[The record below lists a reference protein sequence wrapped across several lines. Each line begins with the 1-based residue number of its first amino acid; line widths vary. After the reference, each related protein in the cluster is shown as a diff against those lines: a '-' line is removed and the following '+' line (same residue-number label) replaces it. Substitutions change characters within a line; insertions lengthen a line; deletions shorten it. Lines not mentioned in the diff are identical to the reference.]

1 MATGIRIKNLGR
13 LNGVRARLLA
23 DNLPAT
29 LCAAAL
35 MGLFGALATVVF
47 RELLGWTQV
56 LLGGGD
62 VPQGMVSLARG
73 LDPWQRFLMPAVGG
87 AIAGVLLQM
96 AARWLPRRGAADY
109 MEAISIGR
117 GVIGL
122 RQTLVRSLSSIFS
135 ISSGASIGRE
145 GPMVQLAAMF
155 ASISGRLLVLPP
167 RHLRLLVACG
177 ATAGIT
183 SAYNAPIAGAL
194 FISEIVFGVISSAT
208 LVPLVVSSVVA
219 NIVTRQLL
227 HYDAVF
233 HMPHFEF
240 VSGWEVINYLGLG
253 VAAGLVAPQ
262 FLRFLDLCR
271 AGFARVPFP
280 LWIRMAL
287 GGLVVGALSVVK
299 PEVWGNGYSVVNSML
314 HTDWA
319 WQAVAALLLLKIVA
333 TGASVGSGAVGGVF
347 TPTLFVGAAL
357 GALYANGL
365 QALLPAGDVSAVSSY
380 AVVGMGA
387 LLAATTY
394 APLMSILMIFEM
406 TLSYEVMLPLML
418 ACITAYVIAHRIRP
432 ASVYAKSL
440 ASNRRAERDVER
452 KSVKNAGAQRDME
465 NINDR

>member
-1 MATGIRIKNLGR
+1 MATEIRIKKSGWAIWLR
-13 LNGVRARLLA
+13 SRLLA

-35 MGLFGALATVVF
+35 MGLLGALATVVF
-47 RELLGWTQV
+47 REMLAWTQI
-56 LLGGGD
+56 LLGGED
-62 VPQGMVSLARG
+62 TPHGMVSLARG
-73 LDPWQRFLMPAVGG
+73 LSPWQRFLMPAIGG
-87 AIAGVLLQM
+87 AIAGAVLQM
-96 AARWLPRRGAADY
+96 AARWLPKRGAADY

-117 GVIGL
+117 GVIGF
-122 RQTLVRSLSSIFS
+122 RQTVARSLSSIFS
-135 ISSGASIGRE
+135 IGSGASIGRE
-145 GPMVQLAAMF
+145 GPMVQLAAML
-155 ASISGRLLVLPP
+155 SSLTGRYLVLPP

-194 FISEIVFGVISSAT
+194 FISEIVYGAIASAT

-219 NIVTRQLL
+219 NIVTRQIL

-233 HMPHFEF
+233 HMPPFTF

-253 VAAGLVAPQ
+253 VIAGLAAPQ
-262 FLRFLDLCR
+262 FLRFLDTAR
-271 AGFARVPFP
+271 AAFGRVPAP
-280 LWIRMAL
+280 LWVRMAL
-287 GGLVVGALSVVK
+287 GGLIVGALSVVN

-314 HTDWA
+314 HTQWA
-319 WQAVAALLLLKIVA
+319 WQAVAAILLLKTLA
-333 TGASVGSGAVGGVF
+333 TAASVGSGAVGGVF

-357 GALYANGL
+357 GALYGTGL
-365 QALLPAGDVSAVSSY
+365 QALFPAGDLSAVSSY

-418 ACITAYVIAHRIRP
+418 ACITGYVIAHRIRP
-432 ASVYAKSL
+432 DSVYAKSL
-440 ASNRRAERDVER
+440 ARNRRAQRVVVKERDE
-452 KSVKNAGAQRDME
+452 
-465 NINDR
+465 

>member
-1 MATGIRIKNLGR
+1 MATEIRIKKPGWAIWLR
-13 LNGVRARLLA
+13 SRLLA

-35 MGLFGALATVVF
+35 MGLLGALATVVF
-47 RELLGWTQV
+47 REMLAWTQM
-56 LLGGGD
+56 LLGGED
-62 VPQGMVSLARG
+62 TPHGMVSLARG
-73 LDPWQRFLMPAVGG
+73 LSSWQRFLMPAIGG
-87 AIAGVLLQM
+87 AIAGAILQM

-117 GVIGL
+117 GVIGF
-122 RQTLVRSLSSIFS
+122 RQTVARSLSSIFS
-135 ISSGASIGRE
+135 IGSGASIGRE
-145 GPMVQLAAMF
+145 GPMVQLAAML
-155 ASISGRLLVLPP
+155 SSLTGRYLVLPP

-194 FISEIVFGVISSAT
+194 FISEIVYGAIASAT

-219 NIVTRQLL
+219 NIVTRQIL

-233 HMPHFEF
+233 HMPPFTF

-253 VAAGLVAPQ
+253 VIAGLAAPQ
-262 FLRFLDLCR
+262 FLRFLDTAR
-271 AGFARVPFP
+271 AAFGRVPAP
-280 LWIRMAL
+280 LWARMAL
-287 GGLVVGALSVVK
+287 GGLIVGALSVVN

-314 HTDWA
+314 HTQWA
-319 WQAVAALLLLKIVA
+319 WQAVAAILLLKTLA
-333 TGASVGSGAVGGVF
+333 TAASVGSGAVGGVF

-357 GALYANGL
+357 GALYGTGL
-365 QALLPAGDVSAVSSY
+365 QALFPAGDLSAVSSY

-418 ACITAYVIAHRIRP
+418 ACITGYVIAHRIRP
-432 ASVYAKSL
+432 DSVYAKSL
-440 ASNRRAERDVER
+440 ASNRRAQRVVAQDRDE
-452 KSVKNAGAQRDME
+452 
-465 NINDR
+465 

>member
-1 MATGIRIKNLGR
+1 MATEIRIKKAGWAIWLR
-13 LNGVRARLLA
+13 SRLLA

-35 MGLFGALATVVF
+35 MGLLGALATVVF
-47 RELLGWTQV
+47 REMLAWTQM
-56 LLGGGD
+56 LLGGED
-62 VPQGMVSLARG
+62 TPHGMVSLARG
-73 LDPWQRFLMPAVGG
+73 LSSWQRFLMPAIGG
-87 AIAGVLLQM
+87 AIAGAILQM

-117 GVIGL
+117 GVIGF
-122 RQTLVRSLSSIFS
+122 RQTVARSLSSIFS
-135 ISSGASIGRE
+135 IGSGASIGRE
-145 GPMVQLAAMF
+145 GPMVQLAAML
-155 ASISGRLLVLPP
+155 SSLTGRYLVLPP

-194 FISEIVFGVISSAT
+194 FISEIVYGAIGSAT

-219 NIVTRQLL
+219 NIVTRQIL

-233 HMPHFEF
+233 HMPPFTF

-253 VAAGLVAPQ
+253 VIAGLAAPQ
-262 FLRFLDLCR
+262 FLRFLDTAR
-271 AGFARVPFP
+271 AAFGRVPAP
-280 LWIRMAL
+280 LWARMAL
-287 GGLVVGALSVVK
+287 GGLIVGALSVVN

-314 HTDWA
+314 HTQWA
-319 WQAVAALLLLKIVA
+319 WQAVAAILLLKTLA
-333 TGASVGSGAVGGVF
+333 TAASVGSGAVGGVF

-357 GALYANGL
+357 GALYGTGL
-365 QALLPAGDVSAVSSY
+365 QALFPAGDLSAVSSY

-418 ACITAYVIAHRIRP
+418 ACITGYVIAHRIRP
-432 ASVYAKSL
+432 DSVYAKSL
-440 ASNRRAERDVER
+440 ASNRRAQRVVAQDRDE
-452 KSVKNAGAQRDME
+452 
-465 NINDR
+465 

>member
-1 MATGIRIKNLGR
+1 M
-13 LNGVRARLLA
+13 LA

-35 MGLFGALATVVF
+35 MGLLGALATVVF
-47 RELLGWTQV
+47 REMLAWTQI
-56 LLGGGD
+56 LLGGED
-62 VPQGMVSLARG
+62 TPHGMVSLARG
-73 LDPWQRFLMPAVGG
+73 LSPWQRFLMPAIGG
-87 AIAGVLLQM
+87 AIAGAVLQM
-96 AARWLPRRGAADY
+96 AARWLPKRGAADY

-117 GVIGL
+117 GVIGF
-122 RQTLVRSLSSIFS
+122 RQTVARSLSSIFS
-135 ISSGASIGRE
+135 IGSGASIGRE
-145 GPMVQLAAMF
+145 GPMVQLAAML
-155 ASISGRLLVLPP
+155 SSLTGRYLVLPP

-194 FISEIVFGVISSAT
+194 FISEIVYGAIASAT

-219 NIVTRQLL
+219 NIVTRQIL

-233 HMPHFEF
+233 HMPPFTF

-253 VAAGLVAPQ
+253 VIAGLAAPQ
-262 FLRFLDLCR
+262 FLRFLDTAR
-271 AGFARVPFP
+271 AAFGRVPAP
-280 LWIRMAL
+280 LWARMAL
-287 GGLVVGALSVVK
+287 GGLIVGALSVVN

-314 HTDWA
+314 HTQWA
-319 WQAVAALLLLKIVA
+319 WQAVAAILLLKTLA
-333 TGASVGSGAVGGVF
+333 TAASVGSGAVGGVF

-357 GALYANGL
+357 GALYGTGL
-365 QALLPAGDVSAVSSY
+365 QALFPAGDLSAVSSY

-418 ACITAYVIAHRIRP
+418 ACITGYVIAHRIRP
-432 ASVYAKSL
+432 DSVYAKSL
-440 ASNRRAERDVER
+440 ASNRRAQRVVVKERDE
-452 KSVKNAGAQRDME
+452 
-465 NINDR
+465 

>member
-1 MATGIRIKNLGR
+1 MATEIRIKKPGWAIWLR
-13 LNGVRARLLA
+13 SRLLA

-35 MGLFGALATVVF
+35 MGLLGALATVVF
-47 RELLGWTQV
+47 REMLAWTQM
-56 LLGGGD
+56 LLGGED
-62 VPQGMVSLARG
+62 TPHGMVSLARG
-73 LDPWQRFLMPAVGG
+73 LSSWQRFLMPAIGG
-87 AIAGVLLQM
+87 AIAGAVLQM

-117 GVIGL
+117 GVIGF
-122 RQTLVRSLSSIFS
+122 RQTVARSLSSIFS
-135 ISSGASIGRE
+135 IGSGASIGRE
-145 GPMVQLAAMF
+145 GPMVQLAAML
-155 ASISGRLLVLPP
+155 SSLTGRFLVLPP

-194 FISEIVFGVISSAT
+194 FISEIVYGAIASAT

-219 NIVTRQLL
+219 NIVTRQIL

-233 HMPHFEF
+233 HMPPFTF

-253 VAAGLVAPQ
+253 VIAGLAAPQ
-262 FLRFLDLCR
+262 FLRFLDTAR
-271 AGFARVPFP
+271 AAFGRVPAP
-280 LWIRMAL
+280 LWARMAL
-287 GGLVVGALSVVK
+287 GGLIVGALSVVN

-314 HTDWA
+314 HTQWA
-319 WQAVAALLLLKIVA
+319 WQAVAAILLLKTLA
-333 TGASVGSGAVGGVF
+333 TAASVGSGAVGGVF

-357 GALYANGL
+357 GALYGTGL
-365 QALLPAGDVSAVSSY
+365 QALFPAGDLSAVSSY

-418 ACITAYVIAHRIRP
+418 ACITGYVIAHRIRP
-432 ASVYAKSL
+432 DSVYAKSL
-440 ASNRRAERDVER
+440 ASNRRAQRVVAQDRDE
-452 KSVKNAGAQRDME
+452 
-465 NINDR
+465 

>member
-1 MATGIRIKNLGR
+1 MATEIRIKKPGWAIWLR
-13 LNGVRARLLA
+13 SRLLA

-35 MGLFGALATVVF
+35 MGLLGALATVVF
-47 RELLGWTQV
+47 REMLAWTQM
-56 LLGGGD
+56 LLGGED
-62 VPQGMVSLARG
+62 TPHGMVSLARG
-73 LDPWQRFLMPAVGG
+73 LSSWQRFLMPAIGG
-87 AIAGVLLQM
+87 AIAGAILQM

-117 GVIGL
+117 GVIGF
-122 RQTLVRSLSSIFS
+122 RQTVARSLSSIFS
-135 ISSGASIGRE
+135 IGSGASIGRE
-145 GPMVQLAAMF
+145 GPMVQLAAML
-155 ASISGRLLVLPP
+155 SSLTGRYLVLPP

-194 FISEIVFGVISSAT
+194 FISEIVYGAIASAT

-219 NIVTRQLL
+219 NIVTRQIL

-233 HMPHFEF
+233 HMPPFTF

-253 VAAGLVAPQ
+253 VIAGLAAPQ
-262 FLRFLDLCR
+262 FLRFLDTAR
-271 AGFARVPFP
+271 AAFGRVPAP
-280 LWIRMAL
+280 LWARMAL
-287 GGLVVGALSVVK
+287 GGLIVGALSVVN

-314 HTDWA
+314 HTQWA
-319 WQAVAALLLLKIVA
+319 WQAVAAILLLKTLA
-333 TGASVGSGAVGGVF
+333 TAASVGSGAVGGVF
-347 TPTLFVGAAL
+347 TPTWFVGAAL
-357 GALYANGL
+357 GALYGTGL
-365 QALLPAGDVSAVSSY
+365 QALFPAGDLSAVSSY

-418 ACITAYVIAHRIRP
+418 ACITGYVIAHRIRP
-432 ASVYAKSL
+432 DSVYAKSL
-440 ASNRRAERDVER
+440 ASNRRAQRVVAQDRDE
-452 KSVKNAGAQRDME
+452 
-465 NINDR
+465 

>member
-1 MATGIRIKNLGR
+1 MATEIRIKKSGWAIWLR
-13 LNGVRARLLA
+13 SRLLV

-35 MGLFGALATVVF
+35 MGLLGALATVVF
-47 RELLGWTQV
+47 REMLAWTQI
-56 LLGGGD
+56 LLGGED
-62 VPQGMVSLARG
+62 TPHGMVSLARG
-73 LDPWQRFLMPAVGG
+73 LSPWQRFLMPAIGG
-87 AIAGVLLQM
+87 AIAGAVLQM
-96 AARWLPRRGAADY
+96 AARWLPKRGAADY

-117 GVIGL
+117 GVIGF
-122 RQTLVRSLSSIFS
+122 RQTVARSLSSIFS
-135 ISSGASIGRE
+135 IGSGASIGRE
-145 GPMVQLAAMF
+145 GPMVQLAAML
-155 ASISGRLLVLPP
+155 SSLTGRYLVLPP

-194 FISEIVFGVISSAT
+194 FISEIVYGAIASAT

-219 NIVTRQLL
+219 NIVTRQIL

-233 HMPHFEF
+233 HMPPFTF

-253 VAAGLVAPQ
+253 VIAGLAAPQ
-262 FLRFLDLCR
+262 FLRFLDTAR
-271 AGFARVPFP
+271 AAFGRVPAP
-280 LWIRMAL
+280 LWVRMAL
-287 GGLVVGALSVVK
+287 GGLIVGALSVVN

-314 HTDWA
+314 HTQWA
-319 WQAVAALLLLKIVA
+319 WQAVAAILLLKTLA
-333 TGASVGSGAVGGVF
+333 TAASVGSGAVGGVF

-357 GALYANGL
+357 GALYGTGL
-365 QALLPAGDVSAVSSY
+365 QALFPAGDLSAVSSY

-418 ACITAYVIAHRIRP
+418 ACITGYVIAHRIRP
-432 ASVYAKSL
+432 DSVYAKSL
-440 ASNRRAERDVER
+440 ASNRRAQRVVVKERE
-452 KSVKNAGAQRDME
+452 E
-465 NINDR
+465 

>member
-1 MATGIRIKNLGR
+1 MARDIRIRKSAWASSLRSG
-13 LNGVRARLLA
+13 LLA

-29 LCAAAL
+29 LCVAAL
-35 MGLFGALATVVF
+35 MGALGALATVVF
-47 RELLGWTQV
+47 RELLGWTQI
-56 LLGGGD
+56 LLGAGE

-73 LDPWQRFLMPAVGG
+73 LDPWQRFLLPAAGG
-87 AIAGVLLQM
+87 AIAGAILQM

-117 GVIGL
+117 GVIGF
-122 RQTLVRSLSSIFS
+122 RQTIARSLSSIFS
-135 ISSGASIGRE
+135 IGSGASIGRE
-145 GPMVQLAAMF
+145 GPMVQLAAMLSSL
-155 ASISGRLLVLPP
+155 AGRYLVLPP

-183 SAYNAPIAGAL
+183 AAYNAPIAGAL
-194 FISEIVFGVISSAT
+194 FISEIVYGVISSAT
-208 LVPLVVSSVVA
+208 LVPLAVSSVVA
-219 NIVTRQLL
+219 NIVTRQIL

-253 VAAGLVAPQ
+253 LIAGLAAPQ
-262 FLRFLDLCR
+262 FLRFLDLSR
-271 AGFARVPFP
+271 AAFRRLPFA
-280 LWIRMAL
+280 LWARMML
-287 GGLVVGALSVVK
+287 GGLIVGALSVLN

-314 HTDWA
+314 HTQWA
-319 WQAVAALLLLKIVA
+319 WQAVAAILLLKILA
-333 TGASVGSGAVGGVF
+333 TAASVGSGAVGGVF

-357 GALYANGL
+357 GALYGTGL
-365 QALLPAGDVSAVSSY
+365 HGLFPAGSLSAVSSY

-418 ACITAYVIAHRIRP
+418 ACMTGYVIAQRIRP
-432 ASVYAKSL
+432 DSVYARSL
-440 ASNRRAERDVER
+440 ANNRL
-452 KSVKNAGAQRDME
+452 AQRAVE
-465 NINDR
+465 KQSGRG

>member
-1 MATGIRIKNLGR
+1 MATEIRIKKPGWAIWLR
-13 LNGVRARLLA
+13 SRLLA

-35 MGLFGALATVVF
+35 MGLLGALATVVF
-47 RELLGWTQV
+47 REMLAWTQM
-56 LLGGGD
+56 LLGGED
-62 VPQGMVSLARG
+62 TPHGMVSLARG
-73 LDPWQRFLMPAVGG
+73 LSSWQRFLMPAIGG
-87 AIAGVLLQM
+87 AIAGAVLQM

-117 GVIGL
+117 GVIGF
-122 RQTLVRSLSSIFS
+122 RQTVARSLSSIFS
-135 ISSGASIGRE
+135 IGSGASIGRE
-145 GPMVQLAAMF
+145 GPMVQLAAML
-155 ASISGRLLVLPP
+155 SSLTGRFLVLPP

-194 FISEIVFGVISSAT
+194 FISEIVYGAIASAT

-219 NIVTRQLL
+219 NIVTRQIL

-233 HMPHFEF
+233 HMPPFTF

-253 VAAGLVAPQ
+253 VIAGLAAPQ
-262 FLRFLDLCR
+262 FLRFLDTAR
-271 AGFARVPFP
+271 TAFGRVPAP
-280 LWIRMAL
+280 LWARMAL
-287 GGLVVGALSVVK
+287 GGLIVGALSVVN

-314 HTDWA
+314 HTQWA
-319 WQAVAALLLLKIVA
+319 WQAVAAILLLKTLA
-333 TGASVGSGAVGGVF
+333 TAASVGSGAVGGVF

-357 GALYANGL
+357 GALYGTGL
-365 QALLPAGDVSAVSSY
+365 QALFPAGDLSAVSSY

-418 ACITAYVIAHRIRP
+418 ACITGYVIAHRIRP
-432 ASVYAKSL
+432 DSVYAKSL
-440 ASNRRAERDVER
+440 ASNRRAQRVVAQDRDE
-452 KSVKNAGAQRDME
+452 
-465 NINDR
+465 

>member
-1 MATGIRIKNLGR
+1 MATEIRIKKPGWAIWLR
-13 LNGVRARLLA
+13 SRLLA

-35 MGLFGALATVVF
+35 MGLLGALATVVF
-47 RELLGWTQV
+47 REMLAWTQM
-56 LLGGGD
+56 LLGGED
-62 VPQGMVSLARG
+62 TPHGMVSLARG
-73 LDPWQRFLMPAVGG
+73 LSSWQRFLMPAIGG
-87 AIAGVLLQM
+87 AIAGAILQM

-117 GVIGL
+117 GVIGF
-122 RQTLVRSLSSIFS
+122 RQTVARSLSSIFS
-135 ISSGASIGRE
+135 IGSGASIGRE
-145 GPMVQLAAMF
+145 GPMVQLAAML
-155 ASISGRLLVLPP
+155 SSLTGRYLVLPP

-194 FISEIVFGVISSAT
+194 FISEIVYGAIASAT

-219 NIVTRQLL
+219 NIVTRQIL

-233 HMPHFEF
+233 HMPPFTL

-253 VAAGLVAPQ
+253 VIAGLAAPQ
-262 FLRFLDLCR
+262 FLRFLDTAR
-271 AGFARVPFP
+271 AAFGRVPAP
-280 LWIRMAL
+280 LWARMAL
-287 GGLVVGALSVVK
+287 GGLIVGALSVVN

-314 HTDWA
+314 HTQWA
-319 WQAVAALLLLKIVA
+319 WQAVAAILLLKTLA
-333 TGASVGSGAVGGVF
+333 TAASVGSGAVGGVF

-357 GALYANGL
+357 GALYGTGL
-365 QALLPAGDVSAVSSY
+365 QALFPAGDLSAVSSY

-418 ACITAYVIAHRIRP
+418 ACITGYVIAHRIRP
-432 ASVYAKSL
+432 DSVYAKSL
-440 ASNRRAERDVER
+440 ASNRRAQRVVAQDRDE
-452 KSVKNAGAQRDME
+452 
-465 NINDR
+465 

>member
-1 MATGIRIKNLGR
+1 MAIEKSIMKSRAKHGLVYR
-13 LNGVRARLLA
+13 LRARLVA

-47 RELLGWTQV
+47 RELLGWTQM
-56 LLGGGD
+56 LLGGEE
-62 VPQGMVSLARG
+62 VPRGMVSLARG
-73 LDPWQRFLMPAVGG
+73 LDPWQRFLLPAAGG
-87 AIAGVLLQM
+87 AVAGLVLQM
-96 AARWLPRRGAADY
+96 AARWLPKRGAADY

-122 RQTLVRSLSSIFS
+122 RQTLARSLSSIFS
-135 ISSGASIGRE
+135 IGSGASIGRE

-155 ASISGRLLVLPP
+155 SSLTGRFLLLPP

-219 NIVTRQLL
+219 NIVTRQIL

-262 FLRFLDLCR
+262 FLRFLDLSR
-271 AGFARVPFP
+271 ATFSRLPFP
-280 LWIRMAL
+280 LWLRMAL
-287 GGLVVGALSVVK
+287 GGLVVGALSVVN
-299 PEVWGNGYSVVNSML
+299 PQVWGNGYSVVNSML
-314 HTDWA
+314 HTQWA
-319 WQAVAALLLLKIVA
+319 WQAVAAILLMKIVA

-357 GALYANGL
+357 GALYASGL
-365 QALLPAGDVSAVSSY
+365 QALLPAGDVSAISSY

-394 APLMSILMIFEM
+394 APLMSTLMIFEM

-418 ACITAYVIAHRIRP
+418 ACITGYVIAHRIRP
-432 ASVYAKSL
+432 ESVYANSL
-440 ASNRRAERDVER
+440 ANNERAQRAVWKVAAKTDVER
-452 KSVKNAGAQRDME
+452 
-465 NINDR
+465 

>member
-1 MATGIRIKNLGR
+1 MATEIRIKKSGWAIWLR
-13 LNGVRARLLA
+13 SRLLA

-35 MGLFGALATVVF
+35 MGLLGALATVVF
-47 RELLGWTQV
+47 REMLAWTQM

-62 VPQGMVSLARG
+62 APHGMVSLARG
-73 LDPWQRFLMPAVGG
+73 LSPWQRFLMPAIGG
-87 AIAGVLLQM
+87 ALAGAILQM
-96 AARWLPRRGAADY
+96 AARWLPKRGAADY

-117 GVIGL
+117 GVIGF
-122 RQTLVRSLSSIFS
+122 RQTVARSLSSIFS
-135 ISSGASIGRE
+135 IGSGASIGRE
-145 GPMVQLAAMF
+145 GPMVQLAAML
-155 ASISGRLLVLPP
+155 SSLTGRYLVLPP

-194 FISEIVFGVISSAT
+194 FISEIVYGAIASAT

-219 NIVTRQLL
+219 NIVTRQIL

-233 HMPHFEF
+233 HMPPFTL

-253 VAAGLVAPQ
+253 VIAGLAAPQ
-262 FLRFLDLCR
+262 FLRFLDMAR
-271 AGFARVPFP
+271 AGFGRMPAP
-280 LWIRMAL
+280 LWVRMAL
-287 GGLVVGALSVVK
+287 GGLIVGALSVVN

-314 HTDWA
+314 HTQWA
-319 WQAVAALLLLKIVA
+319 WQAVAAILLLKTLA
-333 TGASVGSGAVGGVF
+333 TAASVGSGAVGGVF

-357 GALYANGL
+357 GALYGTGL
-365 QALLPAGDVSAVSSY
+365 QALFPAGDLSAVSSY

-418 ACITAYVIAHRIRP
+418 ACITGYVIAHRIRP
-432 ASVYAKSL
+432 DSVYAKSL
-440 ASNRRAERDVER
+440 ASNRRAQRVVARERDE
-452 KSVKNAGAQRDME
+452 
-465 NINDR
+465 